1 MSKKNV
7 PAALRL
13 AARYLPL
20 LIMAAGA
27 ALRLAGI
34 VSFPPGLNQDEAS
47 AGYDA
52 WAILNYGIDRA
63 GCRLPVLLTAWG
75 SGQNALYSYLA
86 MPFIALLGPGKLA
99 LRLPAALLG
108 CASLPLFY
116 HAAERTAGR
125 KTALWTLAALAFDPW
140 HIMLSRWA
148 LESNILPFF
157 LLLGVSLLISSEKRP
172 GLLPAAAAAFALALY
187 AYGTAFIFLP
197 FFLTASCAVL
207 IRGKRIGARYI
218 LMSAA
223 VFALIAAP
231 VTLCNVRNVLKMG
244 ETSLLGLTLP
254 RLTQT
259 RQSETASFSAA
270 NFASLLKLLLR
281 QDDGLPWNSPGGF
294 GQLYSVPGLLFAL
307 LGLGEYVY
315 RLRAKKTERGEIYVF
330 IALCSSLAASFFI
343 RVNVNRMNMIYLPL
357 IWYQGRGLSLTGR
370 RIALSAAQAAAL
382 LTAAGLFAGFYF
394 GAYAQRLSPLFFGGL
409 GEAIE
414 YAEELDGGEIWISG
428 RVNMPYIFALFY
440 SRTPPGEFIESVVYE
455 DPDAAFRQVRA
466 FGSFRFGDSP
476 PPGAV
481 YIAPAGAEKGAA
493 AARFDN
499 YTVARTG
506 KN

>member
-1 MSKKNV
+1 MNKTDIS
-7 PAALRL
+7 AALKR

-34 VSFPPGLNQDEAS
+34 ASAPPGLNQDEAS

-52 WAILNYGIDRA
+52 WAILYSGIDRA

-86 MPFIALLGPGKLA
+86 MPFIALLGLGKLS

-116 HAAERTAGR
+116 SLSARTAGK
-125 KTALWTLAALAFDPW
+125 KTALWTLAALAFNPW

-157 LLLGVSLLISSEKRP
+157 LLLGTALLMRSGKKP
-172 GLLPAAAAAFALALY
+172 ALLPAAAAAFARALY

-197 FFLTASCAVL
+197 FFLAASCAVM
-207 IRGKRIGARYI
+207 IRRKDVSARYI
-218 LMSAA
+218 LISAA

-231 VTLCNVRNVLKMG
+231 ITLCNIRNVLKMD

-259 RQSETASFSAA
+259 RQSETMAFSAS
-270 NFASLLKLLLR
+270 NFFSLLKLLWR
-281 QDDGLPWNSPGGF
+281 QDDGLLWNSPGGF

-307 LGLGEYVY
+307 IGLGEYVF
-315 RLRAKKTERGEIYVF
+315 RLCGKRAKKEEIFVF

-343 RVNVNRMNMIYLPL
+343 RVNVNRMNMIFLPL

-370 RIALSAAQAAAL
+370 RAASAAV
-382 LTAAGLFAGFYF
+382 TA
-394 GAYAQRLSPLFFGGL
+394 
-409 GEAIE
+409 
-414 YAEELDGGEIWISG
+414 
-428 RVNMPYIFALFY
+428 
-440 SRTPPGEFIESVVYE
+440 
-455 DPDAAFRQVRA
+455 
-466 FGSFRFGDSP
+466 
-476 PPGAV
+476 
-481 YIAPAGAEKGAA
+481 
-493 AARFDN
+493 
-499 YTVARTG
+499 
-506 KN
+506 

>member
-1 MSKKNV
+1 MTGRK
-7 PAALRL
+7 AAVLKR

-34 VSFPPGLNQDEAS
+34 VSAPPGLNQDEAS

-52 WAILNYGIDRA
+52 WAILNYGVDRA

-86 MPFIALLGPGKLA
+86 MPFIALLGAGKLA

-116 HAAERTAGR
+116 RMADRICGKRAAVWA
-125 KTALWTLAALAFDPW
+125 LAAMAFNPW
-140 HIMLSRWA
+140 HVMLSRWA

-157 LLLGVSLLISSEKRP
+157 LLLGTALLTRSEKRP
-172 GLLPAAAAAFALALY
+172 ALLPCAAAAYALALY

-197 FFLTASCAVL
+197 FFLAASCAVL
-207 IRGKRIGARYI
+207 LRGKRTKARYI
-218 LMSAA
+218 LISAA

-231 VTLCNVRNVLKMG
+231 ITLCNIRNVLRAD

-254 RLTQT
+254 KLTQT
-259 RQSETASFSAA
+259 RQSDTVTFSAG
-270 NFASLLKLLLR
+270 NLVSLLRLLWR
-281 QDDGLPWNSPGGF
+281 QDDGLLWNSPGRF
-294 GQLYSVPGLLFAL
+294 GQLFGLPGLLFAL

-315 RLRAKKTERGEIYVF
+315 RLSRKKAERAEIFVF

-343 RVNVNRMNMIYLPL
+343 KVNVNRMNMIYLPL

-370 RIALSAAQAAAL
+370 RLALSAVQAAAL
-382 LTAAGLFAGFYF
+382 LTAAALFANFYF
-394 GAYAQRLSPLFFGGL
+394 GAYSRSLSPLFFGGL

-414 YAEELDGGEIWISG
+414 YASRLDGGEIWISG

-440 SRTPPGEFIESVVYE
+440 SQTPPGEFVESVVYP
-455 DPDAAFRQVRA
+455 DPEAAFRQVSS
-466 FGSFRFGDSP
+466 FGRFRFGDSP
-476 PPGAV
+476 PAGAL
-481 YIAPAGAEKGAA
+481 YIAPAGAEKGAVL
-493 AARFDN
+493 ARFDN
-499 YTVARTG
+499 YSVAR
-506 KN
+506 KR

>member
-1 MSKKNV
+1 MIIDTERRTRAVSPIRNAGHSYPPTARGYKTIIRTAV
-7 PAALRL
+7 SAFRPSGRSCRHFRTALR
-13 AARYLPL
+13 AEPDTC
-20 LIMAAGA
+20 
-27 ALRLAGI
+27 ALCGSRCAFCRSR
-34 VSFPPGLNQDEAS
+34 SFCRS
-47 AGYDA
+47 
-52 WAILNYGIDRA
+52 R
-63 GCRLPVLLTAWG
+63 CRL
-75 SGQNALYSYLA
+75 
-86 MPFIALLGPGKLA
+86 
-99 LRLPAALLG
+99 LR
-108 CASLPLFY
+108 
-116 HAAERTAGR
+116 
-125 KTALWTLAALAFDPW
+125 
-140 HIMLSRWA
+140 SR
-148 LESNILPFF
+148 S
-157 LLLGVSLLISSEKRP
+157 
-172 GLLPAAAAAFALALY
+172 GLLRSLAVV
-187 AYGTAFIFLP
+187 
-197 FFLTASCAVL
+197 C
-207 IRGKRIGARYI
+207 
-218 LMSAA
+218 
-223 VFALIAAP
+223 
-231 VTLCNVRNVLKMG
+231 
-244 ETSLLGLTLP
+244 LLGLTLP

-307 LGLGEYVY
+307 LGLGEYFY

-414 YAEELDGGEIWISG
+414 YAEELDGGEIWISS

-466 FGSFRFGDSP
+466 FGRFRFGDSP

-499 YTVARTG
+499 YTVARTE